1 MADTHLGGE
10 IAQLV
15 ARHHQSVYRYA
26 YRLTG
31 GVQDAEDLTQSVFL
45 AAQRKIGQLRNIE
58 AAESWLFSILRNAFL
73 KERQR
78 RRPLAA
84 ADLDIDVDLIAAEG
98 PTEEIDQARLQDALD
113 RLPDHFRLV
122 VVMFYFE
129 GRSYREIAQELDMP
143 IGTVM
148 SRLQQGEGLPADA
161 LDRAGAE
168 AGPAR
173 RPQESRARFVVPAL
187 AGPGAMA

>member
-1 MADTHLGGE
+1 MADTHSGGD

-15 ARHHQSVYRYA
+15 ARHHQAVYRYA

-45 AAQRKIGQLRNIE
+45 AAQRKIGQLRNIK

-78 RRPLAA
+78 RRPRPA

-122 VVMFYFE
+122 VVMFYFQ
-129 GRSYREIAQELDMP
+129 GCSYREIAEELDMP

-148 SRLQQGEGLPADA
+148 SRL
-161 LDRAGAE
+161 
-168 AGPAR
+168 
-173 RPQESRARFVVPAL
+173 SRAKDCLRSLWAEPERMPASRGSRKRVVS
-187 AGPGAMA
+187 